1 MDSRNL
7 EFQIRNIKTVNNT
20 ELVGLDRLESFS
32 YESFSVSCCACTDV
46 LLFFSLQRMSLFIVP
61 TGFILVLIFHLAIG
75 DRQPTVKSSEK
86 DKSGATLSQ
95 TLISVKQL
103 DAQKD
108 TGNMT
113 NSQFSHIPARQYC
126 QCKGTISDKTFCVFS
141 ALEASNDIPRK
152 VPFSANHIREHNPSF
167 LRTWKDW
174 LKCPQFYKVEN
185 ECYLCIL

>member
-1 MDSRNL
+1 MH
-7 EFQIRNIKTVNNT
+7 NT

-113 NSQFSHIPARQYC
+113 NSQFSHIPEPGSIISPKEQLMTKRSVCFQRWKRPMTFQERC
-126 QCKGTISDKTFCVFS
+126 HFQPIIFVSTIRAFLELGKTGWNV
-141 ALEASNDIPRK
+141 
-152 VPFSANHIREHNPSF
+152 HSF
-167 LRTWKDW
+167 TR
-174 LKCPQFYKVEN
+174 
-185 ECYLCIL
+185 